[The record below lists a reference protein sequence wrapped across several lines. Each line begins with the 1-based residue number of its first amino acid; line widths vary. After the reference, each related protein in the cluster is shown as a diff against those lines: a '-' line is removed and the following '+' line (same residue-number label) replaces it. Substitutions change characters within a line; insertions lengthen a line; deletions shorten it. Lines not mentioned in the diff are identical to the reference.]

1 MTEKKGALA
10 PTKIDLP
17 SYVTEF
23 TDQDLRSGR
32 LDDERDVLQPPR
44 LKLINGLSREK
55 QDFLATEGAWWST
68 GHQRVLGGV
77 EEVNKDGIK
86 SQKPVL
92 IVPLDAKQEWLK
104 FNKDLSLEWR
114 TQDRDQAVARAKDEL
129 WMYDVLHVLVAAPL
143 GNPDLEPQ
151 PMVLSFMKTSRK
163 IGGNWY
169 QQYTRMI
176 KLPCFAQQWE
186 LLVAR
191 TSNDQGAWFVPLLGK
206 MTPVPTKEEM
216 LKLKALHEAMVVL
229 PWIPSME
236 ESENGHAANGA
247 GAGAPSAVEEG
258 DEIPF

>member
-32 LDDERDVLQPPR
+32 LEDERDVLQPPR
-44 LKLINGLSREK
+44 LKLINALSHEK
-55 QDFLATEGAWWST
+55 KDFLVDKEGVWWST

-92 IVPLDAKQEWLK
+92 IVPLDVKQEWIKFDDDLK
-104 FNKDLSLEWR
+104 LVWR
-114 TQDRDQAVARAKDEL
+114 TQDREGAQARAKDEL
-129 WMYDVLHVLVAAPL
+129 WKYDILHVLVAAPIGDPL
-143 GNPDLEPQ
+143 LEPQ
-151 PMVLSFMKTSRK
+151 PMVLSFRTTSRK

-176 KLPCFAQQWE
+176 RLPCFAQQWE

-191 TSNDQGAWFVPLLGK
+191 QSNDQGSWFVPLLGK
-206 MTPVPTKEEM
+206 MTPVPTREEM

-236 ESENGHAANGA
+236 DGTTNGHAASGA
-247 GAGAPSAVEEG
+247 SAPAADEG